1 MNVDRSLPAIGQP
14 ATRMTLSGGWLW
26 TGRLVWLALTVLVL
40 LTLSQIWPENY
51 RITYSEWMVHE
62 TRSAVQTV
70 MSYGDFVRL
79 VTILESLSTAI
90 TLLTGFVIFWY
101 KSNDKM
107 GLFVSAFLI
116 LAAPWILSSN
126 MDTWRLPAWAP
137 LNSSL
142 VSLLRAGTLSSL
154 VLFFYLFPDGRFTP
168 RWTRWPVL
176 LLCVMFG
183 AYVLGAFLHIPA
195 PFANMWAVYVMTFF
209 AALVIAAAA
218 QLYRY
223 RTHTDTA
230 QRQQMK
236 WVIWGFGLY
245 IILLVP
251 SSLGVFSLPAFTW
264 GPVINLLA
272 LMLAQCFIPL
282 AIGFSILRYRLW
294 DIDLIIN
301 RTVVYGGL
309 MLLVTTVYALIVG
322 GAAVLFQSQARA
334 ASAITAVILI
344 SLILPPAYRHW
355 QKIINQLVPM
365 PERPARPAGRQEP
378 VLEVSTISLN
388 GHSLLLARLA
398 WGFTTLLSL
407 VIFIASLQLAVATDL
422 FAQMPQLAAGI
433 EVALFSVF
441 ANNQFLSNN
450 AILYLVYAQFLVF
463 MAVGLFLF
471 WRKSNDWLAILAAI
485 MLVTTGVGF
494 SPAVF
499 FLPILSPAWHIP
511 VSLLQAILFSALI
524 WFLYLFPNGC
534 FTPPWTRPAAF
545 LWGLY
550 ALGWLIWPQLNPH
563 RGGNFIALLI
573 FIGWAWTGLVAQI
586 YRYRQTQG
594 IERQQQ
600 KWVMV
605 GFFLTHLCF
614 AFLVLSSA
622 AGWNQQLVTLAPT
635 PFMLLNSLLGL
646 SSILIPITIAFAI
659 LRYRLWEVD
668 VWINRSVVYGGLTLL
683 VTAVY
688 ILTVGLMS
696 NLFQSGSSLALS
708 VFATGLIAILFNPAR
723 QRLQTAVNRLMYGER
738 DDPITVLTALGR
750 RLEETVA
757 PAETLPTLVETIAQT
772 LKLPYVAI
780 VGNGEVGEQTSRG
793 AAEILAAYPSLLA
806 AHPAPLAFPLIYHAQ
821 TIGQLLVAPRAP
833 GEAFTPAERRLLENV
848 ARQAGAAV
856 HAARLTADL
865 QRSRERLVTAREEE
879 RRRLR
884 RDLHDGLGPQL
895 ATLTLKVDAA
905 RNYLRQEP
913 ETTRPDSIET
923 TDHLLLELKREIQEA
938 IQDIRRLA
946 YNLRPPALDQLG
958 LAPALCEYAAQNSGN
973 SLLITVDAP
982 AALPPLSAAVE
993 VAAYRIALEAITNVV
1008 RHARATH
1015 CRVKLSVVGDGLYL
1029 EIDDNGVGLPEAP
1042 SSGVGLASMRE
1053 RAAELGG
1060 AFDLRSAPAEGTQ
1073 VSIRLPILRS

>member
-1 MNVDRSLPAIGQP
+1 MNMDRVSPAIGQP

-26 TGRLVWLALTVLVL
+26 TGRLIWLALTALVL
-40 LTLSQIWPENY
+40 LTLSHTWPQNY
-51 RITYSEWMVHE
+51 WVTYGEWVVTE

-70 MSYGDFVRL
+70 MPYGDFVRL

-126 MDTWRLPAWAP
+126 MDTWRLPVWMP
-137 LNSSL
+137 LKSSL
-142 VSLLRAGTLSSL
+142 VSLLMAGTLGSL
-154 VLFFYLFPDGRFTP
+154 VLFFYLFPDGRFVP
-168 RWTRWPVL
+168 RWTRWPAL
-176 LLCVMFG
+176 LLCIMFG
-183 AYVLGAFLHIPA
+183 AYVLGVFLHIPA
-195 PFANMWAVYVMTFF
+195 PFANMWAIFTTAFF
-209 AALVIAAAA
+209 AALVIAVGA

-223 RTHTDTA
+223 RTCTDPG

-236 WVIWGFGLY
+236 WVVLGFGFY
-245 IILLVP
+245 IILVVP
-251 SSLGVFSLPAFTW
+251 LSLGVLLPAFTW
-264 GPVINLLA
+264 GPVINLLG

-309 MLLVTTVYALIVG
+309 
-322 GAAVLFQSQARA
+322 
-334 ASAITAVILI
+334 
-344 SLILPPAYRHW
+344 
-355 QKIINQLVPM
+355 
-365 PERPARPAGRQEP
+365 
-378 VLEVSTISLN
+378 
-388 GHSLLLARLA
+388 
-398 WGFTTLLSL
+398 
-407 VIFIASLQLAVATDL
+407 
-422 FAQMPQLAAGI
+422 
-433 EVALFSVF
+433 
-441 ANNQFLSNN
+441 
-450 AILYLVYAQFLVF
+450 
-463 MAVGLFLF
+463 
-471 WRKSNDWLAILAAI
+471 
-485 MLVTTGVGF
+485 
-494 SPAVF
+494 
-499 FLPILSPAWHIP
+499 
-511 VSLLQAILFSALI
+511 
-524 WFLYLFPNGC
+524 
-534 FTPPWTRPAAF
+534 
-545 LWGLY
+545 
-550 ALGWLIWPQLNPH
+550 
-563 RGGNFIALLI
+563 
-573 FIGWAWTGLVAQI
+573 
-586 YRYRQTQG
+586 
-594 IERQQQ
+594 
-600 KWVMV
+600 
-605 GFFLTHLCF
+605 
-614 AFLVLSSA
+614 
-622 AGWNQQLVTLAPT
+622 
-635 PFMLLNSLLGL
+635 
-646 SSILIPITIAFAI
+646 
-659 LRYRLWEVD
+659 
-668 VWINRSVVYGGLTLL
+668 TLL
-683 VTAVY
+683 VTVVY
-688 ILTVGLMS
+688 VLLVGLMS

-780 VGNGEVGEQTSRG
+780 VGNGEVGEQMSRG
-793 AAEILAAYPSLLA
+793 AVEILAAYPSLLTS
-806 AHPAPLAFPLIYHAQ
+806 HPAPLAFPLIYHAQ

-856 HAARLTADL
+856 HAARLTTDL
-865 QRSRERLVTAREEE
+865 QRSRERLVTTREEE

-913 ETTRPDSIET
+913 ETPRPASIET

-958 LAPALCEYAAQNSGN
+958 LAPALGEYAAQNSGN
-973 SLLITVDAP
+973 GLLITVDAP
-982 AALPPLSAAVE
+982 TALPPLSAAVE

-1015 CRVKLSVVGDGLYL
+1015 CRVKLSVVGDSLYL
-1029 EIDDNGVGLPEAP
+1029 EIADNGVGLPEAP

-1060 AFDLRSAPAEGTQ
+1060 AFDLRAAPAEGTH
-1073 VSIRLPILRS
+1073 VSIRLPILHS